1 MKNSNQSSA
10 SMQMPSELI
19 KIFQINQKKEEKR
32 IEAERQAEIKR
43 LAE

>member
-1 MKNSNQSSA
+1 MA
-10 SMQMPSELI
+10 EL
-19 KIFQINQKKEEKR
+19 NQKKEEKR